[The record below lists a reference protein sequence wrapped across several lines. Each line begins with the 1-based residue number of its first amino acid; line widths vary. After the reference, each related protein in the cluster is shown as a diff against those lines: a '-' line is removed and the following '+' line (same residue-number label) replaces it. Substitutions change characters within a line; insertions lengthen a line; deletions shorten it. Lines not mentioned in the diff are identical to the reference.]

1 MGSLARQCTRE
12 ENIEDRRGPDATD
25 MDEIYW
31 RRARGEK
38 GQLIQFPPA
47 KTDAHAKSTTP
58 DWLKDQESQWLK
70 ANKKHSPSNAKQ

>member
-1 MGSLARQCTRE
+1 L
-12 ENIEDRRGPDATD
+12 DATD

-47 KTDAHAKSTTP
+47 ETDAHAKSTTP